1 MMGRCT
7 ISWNVVDKFCT
18 VLDVMTCVGATIDML
33 ICCLASIC
41 VTTVDITHIVLPLRR
56 LFHNKET
63 WFGNLSVC
71 LLVSFLDTTRA
82 SSWLTSLTPLLIALW
97 FWGEVDTI
105 FTIYTASPPPRGIT
119 CPNYLP
125 LLHTHVTIHQGYRNH
140 LVGLFKVKFI
150 SNPS

>member
-18 VLDVMTCVGATIDML
+18 VLDVMTCVGATLDML

-71 LLVSFLDTTRA
+71 LLVSFLDTTRT
-82 SSWLTSLTPLLIALW
+82 SLWLLLLTPLLVALW
-97 FWGEVDTI
+97 FWGEVDIDFPSIRVTTTPGNNMSKV
-105 FTIYTASPPPRGIT
+105 F
-119 CPNYLP
+119 P
-125 LLHTHVTIHQGYRNH
+125 LLHTHVTNFQGYRNH
-140 LVGLFKVKFI
+140 LTHF
-150 SNPS
+150 